1 LNGKP
6 RRSLFWTIAGLLLAA
21 AVVGTLLQLLVA
33 TAVLQPLEDR
43 ENRARADLIAA
54 NVASEIV
61 AASLSGAALP
71 DTLFLHERRG
81 FGPGAPWIL
90 YRTVSGDVVSEP
102 PGRAP
107 FVGGLLDGTSTPAAM
122 IDTLGR
128 PVTWTRVDILSRRP
142 VLRGGTRLGE
152 VILARPYR
160 PRQTPGALGP
170 FTSLLFLPIALILS
184 VVAALVLVRLLVRRL
199 RAIEMLAAR
208 VAEGDLAVRIMD
220 TSGDEIGAIAER
232 LDRMTARLAEA
243 RSRIAQH
250 EDQRRQLFADITH
263 ELATP
268 LTSIRANAETLLDGG
283 VHLSDDE
290 RRHFVRGVLEEAQRL
305 DRAIRDLFE
314 LARLE
319 AGATELRRER
329 LDWVALCRHTAER
342 FGPRFQESHLRLEW
356 KPVAREAWIL
366 ADGRRMEQVL
376 ENLLVNALRY
386 VPPEGTVQMS
396 LSPASSNGTSTSW
409 RLQISD
415 DGPGVSADELPH
427 LFERFYRSP
436 AARGS
441 GASRDGG
448 GAGLG
453 LAIVREIVERH
464 GGSVSARTAA
474 PHGLAIQV
482 DLPGFE
488 AAIAAARTPRRDER
502 ETAGA
507 GR

>member
-1 LNGKP
+1 MNGTP
-6 RRSLFWTIAGLLLAA
+6 RRSLFWTIVGLLLVA
-21 AVVGTLLQLLVA
+21 AVVGTLLQVLVA
-33 TAVLQPLEDR
+33 TAVLQPLEER

-61 AASLSGAALP
+61 TASLSGAPLP
-71 DTLFLHERRG
+71 DTLLFHERRA
-81 FGPGAPWIL
+81 FGPAAPWIL
-90 YRTVSGDVVSEP
+90 YRTVSGNVISEP

-107 FVGGLLDGTSTPAAM
+107 FLGGLLDGTNTPGAV

-128 PVTWTRVDILSRRP
+128 PVTWTRIDILSRRP
-142 VLRGGTRLGE
+142 VMRGGTRLGE
-152 VILARPYR
+152 VVLARPYR
-160 PRQTPGALGP
+160 PRQTTSALGR
-170 FTSLLFLPIALILS
+170 FTPLLFLPIALILS
-184 VVAALVLVRLLVRRL
+184 VIAALVLIRLLVRRL

-208 VAEGDLAVRIMD
+208 VAEGDLSVRIQD

-243 RSRIAQH
+243 RARIAQH

-268 LTSIRANAETLLDGG
+268 LTSIRANAETLLDGS
-283 VHLSDDE
+283 VHLSEDE

-329 LDWVALCRHTAER
+329 LDWAALCRHTAER
-342 FGPRFQESHLRLEW
+342 FAPRFQEARLRLDW
-356 KPVAREAWIL
+356 KPVARDAWIF
-366 ADGRRMEQVL
+366 ADGRRMEQVI

-396 LSPASSNGTSTSW
+396 LSPMNGSSSSY
-409 RLQISD
+409 RLQVTD
-415 DGPGVSADELPH
+415 DGPGVAADELPH

-441 GASRDGG
+441 VATRDGG

-464 GGSVSARTAA
+464 GGSVRASSAE

-482 DLPGFE
+482 DLPALE
-488 AAIAAARTPRRDER
+488 ASTGPARPTR
-502 ETAGA
+502 EDQREIAGA

>member
-1 LNGKP
+1 MNGEP
-6 RRSLFWTIAGLLLAA
+6 RKSLFWSIAALLLVAA
-21 AVVGTLLQLLVA
+21 IVGTLLQFFVA
-33 TAVLQPLEDR
+33 NAVLQPLEER

-61 AASLSGAALP
+61 AASLSGAPLG
-71 DTLFLHERRG
+71 DTLLFHERRS
-81 FGPGAPWIL
+81 FGPAAPWIL
-90 YRTVSGDVVSEP
+90 YRTVSGDVISEP

-107 FVGGLLDGTSTPAAM
+107 FVGGLLDGTNKPGAM
-122 IDTLGR
+122 LDTLGR
-128 PVTWTRVDILSRRP
+128 PVTWTRIDVLSRRP

-152 VILARPYR
+152 VVLARPYR
-160 PRQTPGALGP
+160 PRQTPGLFAR
-170 FTSLLFLPIALILS
+170 FTPLLFLPIALIPS
-184 VVAALVLVRLLVRRL
+184 VIAAIVLVRLLVRRL

-208 VAEGDLAVRIMD
+208 VAEGDLSVRIQD

-243 RSRIAQH
+243 RTRIAQH

-268 LTSIRANAETLLDGG
+268 LTSIRANAETLLDGS
-283 VHLSDDE
+283 VRLTDDE
-290 RRHFVRGVLEEAQRL
+290 RRRFVRGVLEEAQRL

-342 FGPRFQESHLRLEW
+342 FAPRFQEARLRLEW
-356 KPVAREAWIL
+356 KTGAPDAWIF

-396 LSPASSNGTSTSW
+396 LSPMNGSSTSY
-409 RLQISD
+409 RLKVSD

-427 LFERFYRSP
+427 VFERFYRSP

-441 GASRDGG
+441 GVSRDAG

-464 GGSVSARTAA
+464 GGAVSASTAE

-482 DLPGFE
+482 DLPGIG
-488 AAIAAARTPRRDER
+488 ATPPAGATR
-502 ETAGA
+502 EDVREIAGA